1 VLFPTELTFKT
12 QIFWIEQFCYQVVV
26 VLTKISIVLLYLRII
41 PRDVSRTFTY
51 VSWSVIGA
59 LVAYGLAFIIYFA
72 LECQPVSHFWNSW
85 DGEHEGQCSNFQ
97 LAAYINGGAN
107 IFFDL
112 VVFALPIPKLLK
124 LQVRDKRR
132 KFGAILTF
140 TIGIFVTV
148 CSVIRL
154 QYLATVGKYTNATY
168 HYNDVG
174 IWTGLEAYLGVICA
188 CMPSIVG
195 PVLYFFRNTVLSK
208 FTSSSNFTTSSSS
221 APRQRPNYRVTFTDE
236 KGVERLS
243 SRATER
249 DEEVELENHV
259 PKRDGAEETNGTTM
273 YDSPSEAASREL
285 VYYNTLGEGSK
296 GHHVV

>member
-1 VLFPTELTFKT
+1 
-12 QIFWIEQFCYQVVV
+12 
-26 VLTKISIVLLYLRII
+26 LYLRIFPKEI
-41 PRDVSRTFTY
+41 SRRFTY
-51 VSWSVIGA
+51 VSWTVIGA
-59 LVAYGLAFIIYFA
+59 LIVYGLAFIIYFT
-72 LECQPVSHFWNSW
+72 LECQPIRYVLTRIPTWKQIANSGSYFWNSW
-85 DGEHEGQCSNFQ
+85 DGEHEGHCSDFQ

-140 TIGIFVTV
+140 TIGLFVTA
-148 CSVIRL
+148 CSIIRL

-188 CMPSIVG
+188 CMPSILG
-195 PVLYFFRNTVLSK
+195 PVLYFFRNTVISK
-208 FTSSSNFTTSSSS
+208 FTSSSKFTTSSSS
-221 APRQRPNYRVTFTDE
+221 GPRQRPNYRVTFTDD

-249 DEEVELENHV
+249 DEEVELEKHV
-259 PKRDGAEETNGTTM
+259 PKRDSRAAETTM
-273 YDSPSEAASREL
+273 YDSPSEQASRDGGDL
-285 VYYNTLGEGSK
+285 VYYDTLGEGR

>member
-1 VLFPTELTFKT
+1 MLISTRSRIFPKE
-12 QIFWIEQFCYQVVV
+12 
-26 VLTKISIVLLYLRII
+26 
-41 PRDVSRTFTY
+41 VSRKFTY
-51 VSWSVIGA
+51 VSWAVIGA
-59 LVAYGLAFIIYFA
+59 LIVYGLAFIIYFI
-72 LECQPVSHFWNSW
+72 LECQPVRYVLVRISTWEQITDLSHSHFWNSW

-112 VVFALPIPKLLK
+112 VVFAMPIPKLLK

-140 TIGIFVTV
+140 TIGLFVTA
-148 CSVIRL
+148 CSIIRL

-188 CMPSIVG
+188 CMPSILG
-195 PVLYFFRNTVLSK
+195 PVLYFFRNTVMSKITSSSK
-208 FTSSSNFTTSSSS
+208 FTSTSSKS
-221 APRQRPNYRVTFTDE
+221 AAQRPNYRVTFTDDV
-236 KGVERLS
+236 GVERLH
-243 SRATER
+243 SRSTVR
-249 DEEVELENHV
+249 DEEVELEKHI
-259 PKRDGAEETNGTTM
+259 PKRDSGAEETNGTTM
-273 YDSPSEAASREL
+273 YDSPSEQASREV
-285 VYYNTLGEGSK
+285 VYYDTLGESR